1 MKPILPVVL
10 LLPMLAAGCMPETP
24 PPPAPEMP
32 PPMAGASCGA
42 GRYAALIGQSGVTI
56 SIPADAPYRS
66 YKTGDPVTMD
76 FNPKRLNFEHDK
88 TGKLVRVTCG

>member
-42 GRYAALIGQSGVTI
+42 GRYAALIGQSGVRLE
-56 SIPADAPYRS
+56 ADLKNVAFALFIFALGVIAVRRVAIAI
-66 YKTGDPVTMD
+66 GRACIRLLVT
-76 FNPKRLNFEHDK
+76 
-88 TGKLVRVTCG
+88 